1 MISRRSFTPPISP
14 TIFGDFVIGRHFSAF
29 SRHSFALTI
38 TLPTDLKGPGG
49 GVLVAPLV
57 VAGGVL
63 VASQGF
69 SNAEYRNPPAHARRG
84 LIKITDH

>member
-1 MISRRSFTPPISP
+1 M
-14 TIFGDFVIGRHFSAF
+14 
-29 SRHSFALTI
+29 
-38 TLPTDLKGPGG
+38 
-49 GVLVAPLV
+49 LVAPLV